1 MRKSVG
7 IALFDQAIL
16 SLFNLGLNL
25 AMIRFAFPAEFGRF
39 IFAAAVVLVLTSLQN
54 ALVSTPLSVLIPG
67 RASAEQEATTSAIV
81 SADLVF
87 RLAAA
92 MVAPLLCLLT
102 STSPAFLIATAC
114 ATFTTLGRET
124 ARSLVLAHERTIDCL
139 RIDAV
144 AIATTIVAI
153 AGLWWVCSPAVA
165 SLAGIAIGNAVGI
178 ATQSSAKPK
187 TRMPAKTALRIYRAE
202 FWPDTQWSLIG
213 AGTTELQY
221 RSYVFA
227 LELFRDAAQL
237 AAVQAGRLLLGPL
250 PLVVGAWGR
259 VARPAMARNL
269 AAGDSA
275 GMIRLTTQGMIYV
288 LSVAACYCAAL
299 YVIWPFA
306 SEKFFQGR
314 YPEVGLMTVAWAGY
328 MVVVVAHMVLSV
340 PLQAA
345 MRLKELAQVTMVTA
359 LVTCLLLLGL
369 TTTVPSIYAVF
380 SLAAAEVISLA
391 WILVLVVRLARTS
404 NPALSQPPVPVA

>member
-7 IALFDQAIL
+7 IALIDQAVL

-25 AMIRFAFPAEFGRF
+25 AMIRFALPTEFGRF

-67 RASAEQEATTSAIV
+67 RPPAEQKATASAIK
-81 SADLVF
+81 SADLAF
-87 RLAAA
+87 RLVAAIA
-92 MVAPLLCLLT
+92 APLLCLLT
-102 STSPAFLIATAC
+102 SHSPDFLIATAL

-124 ARSLVLAHERTIDCL
+124 ARSLVLAHERTIECL
-139 RIDAV
+139 RIDLV
-144 AIATTIVAI
+144 AIAATVA
-153 AGLWWVCSPAVA
+153 AVAALWSVFPPAVA
-165 SLAGIAIGNAVGI
+165 SLGGIAIGNAIAV
-178 ATQSSAKPK
+178 ATQSAAVSAP
-187 TRMPAKTALRIYRAE
+187 RMPMPAALRTYRSK

-259 VARPAMARNL
+259 VARPAMARHL
-269 AAGDSA
+269 AAGNSA
-275 GMIRLTTQGMIYV
+275 GMIRLTTQGLIYV
-288 LSVAACYCAAL
+288 LTVAAIYCAAL
-299 YVIWPFA
+299 YAIWPFA
-306 SEKFFQGR
+306 AEKVFQGR
-314 YPEVGLMTVAWAGY
+314 YPEVGLMTLAWGGY
-328 MVVVVAHMVLSV
+328 MIVVIAHMVLSV

-345 MRLKELAQVTMVTA
+345 MRLKELAQVTMATA
-359 LVTCLLLLGL
+359 VLTCLLLVGL
-369 TTTVPSIYAVF
+369 ATHVPSIYSVLA
-380 SLAAAEVISLA
+380 LAAAEVVALA
-391 WILVLVVRLARTS
+391 WIYVLVVRLARAPDIVTAQPVV
-404 NPALSQPPVPVA
+404 PAA

>member
-7 IALFDQAIL
+7 IALFDQAVL

-25 AMIRFAFPAEFGRF
+25 VMIRFALPAEFGRF

-54 ALVSTPLSVLIPG
+54 ALVSTPLSVLVPG
-67 RASAEQEATTSAIV
+67 RPADEQQATASTIV
-81 SADLVF
+81 TADLAF

-92 MVAPLLCLLT
+92 VAAPLLCLLT
-102 STSPAFLIATAC
+102 SHSPAFLIATAL

-124 ARSLVLAHERTIDCL
+124 ARSLVLAHERTVDCL
-139 RIDAV
+139 RIDVIAIGATVLAV
-144 AIATTIVAI
+144 TLLWQIAT
-153 AGLWWVCSPAVA
+153 PAVA
-165 SLAGIAIGNAVGI
+165 ALAGIAIGNAVGI
-178 ATQSSAKPK
+178 ATRSRTPLTA
-187 TRMPAKTALRIYRAE
+187 MPMAAALRTYTE
-202 FWPDTQWSLIG
+202 KFWPDTQWSLIG

-259 VARPAMARNL
+259 VARPAMARSL
-269 AAGDSA
+269 AVGDTA
-275 GMIRLTTQGMIYV
+275 GMIRLTTQGMVYV
-288 LSVAACYCAAL
+288 LMVAACYCAAL
-299 YVIWPFA
+299 YLIWPFA
-306 SEKFFQGR
+306 SEKFFQGK
-314 YPEVGLMTVAWAGY
+314 YPEVGIMTLAWAGY

-359 LVTCLLLLGL
+359 LITCALLVGL
-369 TTTVPSIYAVF
+369 ATSVPSIAAV
-380 SLAAAEVISLA
+380 LALTAAEVVALF
-391 WILVLVVRLARTS
+391 WILALVVRLGRLSTAGGAQSVTP
-404 NPALSQPPVPVA
+404 PA